1 MLTQV
6 TEYGQQLLEWQ
17 ESGCDFPTNPT
28 EPQPHPAE
36 AEMVKDGL
44 GAAVH
49 QGGLILLKGKV
60 FNMV

>member
-6 TEYGQQLLEWQ
+6 TEYGPLLLEWQ
-17 ESGCDFPTNPT
+17 ESSYNFPRPA
-28 EPQPHPAE
+28 EPQLRPAE

-60 FNMV
+60 FTLV

>member
-1 MLTQV
+1 M
-6 TEYGQQLLEWQ
+6 TEYGPLLLEWQ
-17 ESGCDFPTNPT
+17 ESGYDFPTNPA
-28 EPQPHPAE
+28 EPQPRPAE

-49 QGGLILLKGKV
+49 QAGLILLKGKV

>member
-6 TEYGQQLLEWQ
+6 TEYGPLLLEWQ
-17 ESGCDFPTNPT
+17 ESSYDFPTNPA
-28 EPQPHPAE
+28 EPQLRPAE

-60 FNMV
+60 FTLV